1 MTEAEVLTMGR
12 EALLTALVVLGP
24 VMATALIIGLSIA
37 IFQAVTQLTE
47 PTLTFVPK
55 LIGVGLVIV
64 LGGPLMMNKIVSFAR
79 DSFQQISQVLR

>member
-1 MTEAEVLTMGR
+1 MTDAEVLSLGR

-24 VMATALIIGLSIA
+24 VMATALIIGLVIA

-64 LGGPLMMNKIVSFAR
+64 LAGPLMMTKIVSFAR